1 MEERDIFWVKMEERD
16 IFWVKE
22 IIDNGEV
29 EFSDGVGASD
39 NPMMFRFEDEYIVQA
54 DECLYMNDSLEIT
67 KIDIDNVVKE
77 ITEVAEKLLI
87 DIDNKLVYIDNYL
100 SLEAKM
106 YIDCL
111 LIDKMVNMIDF
122 GEYCIDVEHNLI
134 RK

>member
-1 MEERDIFWVKMEERD
+1 MEERN

-22 IIDNGEV
+22 VIENGEV
-29 EFSDGVGASD
+29 EFNDGVGASD

-54 DECLYMNDSLEIT
+54 DECLYMNDSLEID

-77 ITEVAEKLLI
+77 IMEVAEKLLK
-87 DIDNKLVYIDNYL
+87 DNKLVNIDNYL

-111 LIDKMVNMIDF
+111 LIDKMVNIIDF
-122 GEYCIDVEHNLI
+122 GEYYIDVEHNLI

>member
-1 MEERDIFWVKMEERD
+1 MEKRD

-22 IIDNGEV
+22 IIENGEV

-67 KIDIDNVVKE
+67 KIDIDKALKE
-77 ITEVAEKLLI
+77 IMEVAKKLLL
-87 DIDNKLVYIDNYL
+87 DIDNKLVYIDDYL
-100 SLEAKM
+100 SIEAQM

-111 LIDKMVNMIDF
+111 LIDKMANMIDF
-122 GEYCIDVEHNLI
+122 GEYYIDVEHNLI

>member
-1 MEERDIFWVKMEERD
+1 MEERD

-22 IIDNGEV
+22 IIENGEV
-29 EFSDGVGASD
+29 EFNEAVFASD
-39 NPMMFRFEDEYIVQA
+39 NPIMFRFEDEYIVQA

-77 ITEVAEKLLI
+77 ITEVAEKLLK
-87 DIDNKLVYIDNYL
+87 DIDNKLVSIDNYL